1 MLILSLR
8 KMNTSDFNI
17 WTGSILFAAFVH
29 GLLFMQWG
37 AQWGLD
43 QSNLKT
49 HSLTTR
55 LNFKITE
62 PYMPEQ
68 KPVVQK
74 KRVEKKPEKKKPKK
88 IIPEAKAKVVKAEPS
103 VAEPEIVPQPQMMVP
118 PSNAA
123 FLAQQREQYLQQL
136 MSHIE
141 KFKFYPGAARRRSI
155 QGEVTVRFTLGKNGG
170 VKELAISSDYGILKQ
185 AATEAIKSA
194 LPLPLP
200 PEDLALSRQFTF
212 RMLYALK

>member
-1 MLILSLR
+1 
-8 KMNTSDFNI
+8 MNSSDFNI

-37 AQWGLD
+37 AQWGVNQSRLD
-43 QSNLKT
+43 T
-49 HSLTTR
+49 HSLSTR
-55 LNFKITE
+55 LNFRMTE
-62 PYMPEQ
+62 PYMPEKKPVLKK
-68 KPVVQK
+68 KPVVK
-74 KRVEKKPEKKKPKK
+74 NPEIKKPRK
-88 IIPEAKAKVVKAEPS
+88 IIPEERAKAVAVEPVVET
-103 VAEPEIVPQPQMMVP
+103 EIEPQPQMLVP

-123 FLAQQREQYLQQL
+123 WLAQQREQYLQHL

-141 KFKFYPGAARRRSI
+141 QFKFYPGAARRRGI
-155 QGEVTVRFTLGKNGG
+155 EGEVTVSFRLGQDGDIG
-170 VKELAISSDYGILKQ
+170 ELAISSDYGILKK

-200 PEDLALSRQFTF
+200 PDGVSFSRQFTF